1 MVVVLVLLILMVVHM
16 YLLLTVVQVVVQ
28 CIMQALTHQ
37 ALVQWDK
44 VYQAVMVMMEEVLD
58 HILQVVVVVLEL

>member
-1 MVVVLVLLILMVVHM
+1 M

-28 CIMQALTHQ
+28 CIMQALTRQ
-37 ALVQWDK
+37 VPVQWDK

>member
-1 MVVVLVLLILMVVHM
+1 MVVVLVLLILVVVM

-37 ALVQWDK
+37 VLVQWDK
-44 VYQAVMVMMEEVLD
+44 VYQVVMVTMEEALD
-58 HILQVVVVVLEL
+58 HLLQVVVVVLEL